1 MKITFVLMSAVLGL
15 CVSGCYT
22 AHKVEN
28 GTVHVAKKT
37 GHAVGHAT
45 EKVGNSIAHGGE
57 KLQDKT
63 DQ

>member
-1 MKITFVLMSAVLGL
+1 MKITLVLMSVMVGF

-28 GTVHVAKKT
+28 GTERVAKKT

-45 EKVGNSIAHGGE
+45 EKVGDSIAHGGE
-57 KLQDKT
+57 KLENKT